1 MMTWLASLHFLRPH
15 ALWLLLLAPLLVW
28 GWRFRQR
35 RSNVWRQVVDPH
47 LLPHLL
53 AGTGRAGWGA
63 LTLLLLGYVLA
74 VLALAGP
81 STRQGEQPLW
91 EQRAP
96 LVVALDLSSATQA
109 ADLPPSRLLQ
119 ARGKLATLLRQR
131 QGGQIALVAFA
142 GDAFTVAP
150 LTEDAG
156 NVALF
161 LDALTPEVMPA
172 DGQRVDR
179 AITWSTKLLKQAGFR
194 EGGILLIGDHA
205 DASALEAASQA
216 AQQGYRVSVLG
227 LGSPAGTAYRARDGS
242 LGRARLDAA
251 SLGQLA
257 ARGGGRFQPLSRDD
271 SDLEA
276 LGVLTPDSL
285 DAVRASG
292 GRGRDWLDEGYWLL
306 PPLMLLALFAFRRGA
321 VLVVF
326 GTCSLLWAMPSQAAD
341 GGWWRRADQ
350 QQHARLEQGVQAY
363 RNGDFA
369 AAEQAFAG
377 QDSAEAQYNLG
388 NALAKQGKYDQAVDA
403 YDRALRKQP
412 GMPDAIAN
420 RGAVERA
427 RQRQQGQGQSGKDSS
442 GRGAG
447 NAGHSPNASRAA
459 SNAKPAS
466 TSPPP
471 DSQSTPPSEPA
482 QAQSQARPSQPQPQP
497 RTTEPPSESAAD
509 PKAQQAA
516 DAAQRERM
524 RQALARQS
532 RGLDGKPVAG
542 QSAADETPGQRER
555 RQALQAWL
563 KRVPDDPGGLLK
575 AKFQLEHE
583 RRMREGQ

>member
-1 MMTWLASLHFLRPH
+1 MSGWLASLHFLRPH
-15 ALWLLLLAPLLVW
+15 ALWLLLLLPLIAW
-28 GWRFRQR
+28 GWQLRRR

-53 AGTGRAGWGA
+53 ATGGRAGWAG
-63 LTLLLLGYVLA
+63 LVLLLAGCVLA

-81 STRQGEQPLW
+81 SWRQGDQPLW

-96 LVVALDLSSATQA
+96 LVVALDLSSATLA

-131 QGGQIALVAFA
+131 QGGQVALVAFA

-161 LDALTPEVMPA
+161 LDALSPEIMPE

-179 AITWSTKLLKQAGFR
+179 AIDGAARLLKQAGFR
-194 EGGILLIGDHA
+194 EGTILLMADHA
-205 DASALEAASQA
+205 DAAALEAASRA
-216 AQQGYRVSVLG
+216 AKQGYRVSVLG
-227 LGSPAGTAYRARDGS
+227 LGGAAGTAYRARDGS

-257 ARGGGRFQPLSRDD
+257 ARGGGRFQALSRDGT
-271 SDLEA
+271 DLEA
-276 LGVLTPDSL
+276 LGVLMPDSL
-285 DAVRASG
+285 DARATSDA
-292 GRGRDWLDEGYWLL
+292 RGRDWLDEGYWLL
-306 PPLMLLALFAFRRGA
+306 LPLMLLALFAFRRGA
-321 VLVVF
+321 ALVLL
-326 GTCSLLWAMPSQAAD
+326 GSCSLLWAMPSHAAD
-341 GGWWRRADQ
+341 DGWWRRADQ
-350 QQHARLEQGVQAY
+350 QQHARMEQGVQAY
-363 RNGDFA
+363 RSGDFT

-377 QDSAEAQYNLG
+377 QESAEAQYNLG
-388 NALAKQGKYDQAVDA
+388 NALAKQGKYDQAIDA
-403 YDRALRKQP
+403 YDSALRQQP
-412 GMPDAIAN
+412 GMPDALAN
-420 RGAVERA
+420 RGVVERA
-427 RQRQQGQGQSGKDSS
+427 RQRQQGQGQPGKDSS
-442 GRGAG
+442 GRGGG
-447 NAGHSPNASRAA
+447 NAGSSPNASKAA

-466 TSPPP
+466 PSSTP
-471 DSQSTPPSEPA
+471 DAQSTPSP
-482 QAQSQARPSQPQPQP
+482 SQARPSSPQSQAQS
-497 RTTEPPSESAAD
+497 RKAAPPPNPATDA
-509 PKAQQAA
+509 KAQQAA

-532 RGLDGKPVAG
+532 RGQADQKAEGQVAV
-542 QSAADETPGQRER
+542 DETPEQRER

>member
-1 MMTWLASLHFLRPH
+1 M
-15 ALWLLLLAPLLVW
+15 
-28 GWRFRQR
+28 
-35 RSNVWRQVVDPH
+35 
-47 LLPHLL
+47 
-53 AGTGRAGWGA
+53 
-63 LTLLLLGYVLA
+63 
-74 VLALAGP
+74 
-81 STRQGEQPLW
+81 
-91 EQRAP
+91 
-96 LVVALDLSSATQA
+96 
-109 ADLPPSRLLQ
+109 
-119 ARGKLATLLRQR
+119 
-131 QGGQIALVAFA
+131 
-142 GDAFTVAP
+142 
-150 LTEDAG
+150 
-156 NVALF
+156 
-161 LDALTPEVMPA
+161 
-172 DGQRVDR
+172 
-179 AITWSTKLLKQAGFR
+179 
-194 EGGILLIGDHA
+194 
-205 DASALEAASQA
+205 
-216 AQQGYRVSVLG
+216 LG

-326 GTCSLLWAMPSQAAD
+326 GACSLLWAMPSQAAD

-350 QQHARLEQGVQAY
+350 QQHARMEQGVQAY
-363 RNGDFA
+363 RSGDFA

-412 GMPDAIAN
+412 GMADAIAN

-447 NAGHSPNASRAA
+447 NAGNSPNASRAA
-459 SNAKPAS
+459 ANAKPAS
-466 TSPPP
+466 TPPSN
-471 DSQSTPPSEPA
+471 SQSTPSSEPA
-482 QAQSQARPSQPQPQP
+482 QSQAQARPSQPQPQPQP
-497 RTTEPPSESAAD
+497 RTTEPPSDSAAD
-509 PKAQQAA
+509 QKAQQAA

-532 RGLDGKPVAG
+532 RGQDGKPVAG
-542 QSAADETPGQRER
+542 QVAADETPEQRER

>member
-1 MMTWLASLHFLRPH
+1 MTAWLASLHFLRPH
-15 ALWLLLLAPLLVW
+15 ALWLLLLLPLIGW
-28 GWRFRQR
+28 GWQLRRR
-35 RSNVWRQVVDPH
+35 RSNVWRQSVDPH

-53 AGTGRAGWGA
+53 AASGRAGWRGLA
-63 LTLLLLGYVLA
+63 LLFTGYVLA

-81 STRQGEQPLW
+81 SWRQGDQPLW
-91 EQRAP
+91 EQHAP
-96 LVVALDLSSATQA
+96 LVIALDLSSASQA

-131 QGGQIALVAFA
+131 QGGQVALVAFA

-161 LDALTPEVMPA
+161 LDALAPEIMPA

-179 AITWSTKLLKQAGFR
+179 AIAWSARLLKQAGFR
-194 EGGILLIGDHA
+194 EGEILLIGDHA
-205 DASALEAASQA
+205 DAAALEAASQA
-216 AQQGYRVSVLG
+216 AKQGYRVSALG
-227 LGSPAGTAYRARDGS
+227 LGSVAGTAYRARDGS

-257 ARGGGRFQPLSRDD
+257 ARGGGRFQALSRDGT
-271 SDLEA
+271 DLEA
-276 LGVLTPDSL
+276 LGVLAPESL
-285 DAVRASG
+285 DARQASE

-306 PPLMLLALFAFRRGA
+306 PPLMLLGLLAFRRGA
-321 VLVVF
+321 ALVLL
-326 GTCSLLWAMPSQAAD
+326 GACSLLWAMPSQAAD

-350 QQHARLEQGVQAY
+350 QQHARMAEGVQAY

-377 QDSAEAQYNLG
+377 QDSAEALYNLG
-388 NALAKQGKYDQAVDA
+388 NALAKQGKYDEAIGA

-412 GMPDAIAN
+412 GMADAAAN
-420 RGAVERA
+420 RSAVDRA
-427 RQRQQGQGQSGKDSS
+427 RRRQQGQGQSGKDSS
-442 GRGAG
+442 GRESGSAG
-447 NAGHSPNASRAA
+447 SSPNASRAA
-459 SNAKPAS
+459 NNAKPAS
-466 TSPPP
+466 SSSTPSQPSSPPQSQSQPSSPPP
-471 DSQSTPPSEPA
+471 SQSASRA
-482 QAQSQARPSQPQPQP
+482 A
-497 RTTEPPSESAAD
+497 EPPSD
-509 PKAQQAA
+509 PAGDQKAQQAA

-524 RQALARQS
+524 RQALAKQRS
-532 RGLDGKPVAG
+532 GEPPGKTTEG
-542 QSAADETPGQRER
+542 QAPADETPEQRER

>member
-1 MMTWLASLHFLRPH
+1 MSGWLASLHFLRPH
-15 ALWLLLLAPLLVW
+15 ALWLLLLLPLIAW
-28 GWRFRQR
+28 GWQLRRR

-53 AGTGRAGWGA
+53 AAGGRAGWGG
-63 LTLLLLGYVLA
+63 LVLLLAGCVLA

-81 STRQGEQPLW
+81 SWRQGEQPLW

-96 LVVALDLSSATQA
+96 LVIALDLSSATLA

-131 QGGQIALVAFA
+131 QGGQVALVAFA

-161 LDALTPEVMPA
+161 LDALSPEVMPE

-179 AITWSTKLLKQAGFR
+179 AIDGAARLLKQAGFR
-194 EGGILLIGDHA
+194 QGGILLMTDHA
-205 DASALEAASQA
+205 DAAALEAAA
-216 AQQGYRVSVLG
+216 RAVKQGYRVSALG
-227 LGSPAGTAYRARDGS
+227 LGSAAGAAYRSRDGS

-257 ARGGGRFQPLSRDD
+257 ARGGGRFQALSRDGA
-271 SDLEA
+271 DLEA
-276 LGVLTPDSL
+276 LGVLMPDSL
-285 DAVRASG
+285 DARAASDA
-292 GRGRDWLDEGYWLL
+292 RGRDWLDEGYWLL

-321 VLVVF
+321 ALVLL
-326 GTCSLLWAMPSQAAD
+326 GSCSLLWAMPSQAAD
-341 GGWWRRADQ
+341 GSWWRRADQ
-350 QQHARLEQGVQAY
+350 QQHARMEQGVQAY
-363 RNGDFA
+363 RSGDFA

-377 QDSAEAQYNLG
+377 QESAEAQYNLG
-388 NALAKQGKYDQAVDA
+388 NALAKQGKYDQAIDA
-403 YDRALRKQP
+403 YDNALRQQP
-412 GMPDAIAN
+412 GMPDALAN
-420 RGAVERA
+420 RGVVERA
-427 RQRQQGQGQSGKDSS
+427 RQRQQGQGQPGKDSS

-447 NAGHSPNASRAA
+447 NAGSSPNASKAA

-466 TSPPP
+466 PSSTPDAQPTPSSSQAPSSP
-471 DSQSTPPSEPA
+471 SQS
-482 QAQSQARPSQPQPQP
+482 QSRKA
-497 RTTEPPSESAAD
+497 EPPSNPAAD
-509 PKAQQAA
+509 AKAQQAA

-532 RGLDGKPVAG
+532 RGQAG
-542 QSAADETPGQRER
+542 QKTEGQAAADETPEQRER